1 MSNKVINLTLPVVEQ
16 ELNALLEIYPHKLH
30 QVELTNSDLRQELLA
45 YVLNRIPNY
54 YVTQNNLSSQKSSP
68 MLATLEQQQQIKTLI
83 FQGINYLTTV
93 KYKTPKCA

>member
-16 ELNALLEIYPHKLH
+16 ELDALLEIYPHKLH
-30 QVELTNSDLRQELLA
+30 QVEFTNSDLRQELLA

-54 YVTQNNLSSQKSSP
+54 YVTQNDSNCEKSSL
-68 MLATLEQQQQIKTLI
+68 MLATLELQQQIKTLI